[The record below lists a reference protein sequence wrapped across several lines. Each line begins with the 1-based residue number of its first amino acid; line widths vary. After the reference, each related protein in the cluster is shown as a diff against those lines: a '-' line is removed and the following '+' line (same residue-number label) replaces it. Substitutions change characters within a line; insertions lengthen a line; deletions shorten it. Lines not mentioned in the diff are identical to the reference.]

1 MNNLR
6 KARRTADRSQL
17 WLMKKTGIYFAT
29 ISKIERGWLNA
40 SENQKK
46 KLAKALGV
54 TVESLFPESTAKDEK
69 R

>member
-6 KARRTADRSQL
+6 KLRRAADRSQVWL
-17 WLMKKTGIYFAT
+17 WKRTGIHFSM
-29 ISKIERGWLNA
+29 ISMIERGWQRPT
-40 SENQKK
+40 EKQKK